1 MAFRADDAA
10 EGNFA
15 AVESYLVG
23 RLREAS
29 AEERARSRDALLDLV
44 DELGPVVD
52 AYPIWHPLVRHHD
65 DRRDVVTTPTR
76 ECGYLGLD
84 HTRFFAH
91 GFVTCPYNDGQAVLD
106 SVAKLAYKHPVAVIT
121 ATRLNVKFYSME
133 ATPIVVKCEWQKP
146 LAMGKLIPLK
156 LALPLMLEKEVPC
169 WQWSEV
175 AETWEMMRPSFLG
188 EPCGARSSLFV
199 NQETGQALKKIWESL
214 IYTGMFG
221 PCRMTGSKGTG
232 KEPT

>member
-1 MAFRADDAA
+1 MAFRAGDAA

-15 AVESYLVG
+15 EVESYLVG

-44 DELGPVVD
+44 EELGPVVD

-65 DRRDVVTTPTR
+65 GRHVVTTPKP

-91 GFVTCPYNDGQAVLD
+91 GFVTCPYGDGQAVLD
-106 SVAKLAYKHPVAVIT
+106 SVEELAYKHPVALIT
-121 ATRLNVKFYSME
+121 AEPLDVKFYSMH
-133 ATPIVVKCEWQKP
+133 ATPIVVKCEWRKP
-146 LAMGKLIPLK
+146 LAIDKLIPLK
-156 LALPLMLEKEVPC
+156 LALPLLLEQQVPC

-175 AETWEMMRPSFLG
+175 AETWETMRPYFLG
-188 EPCGARSSLFV
+188 QPCGARSSLFV

-221 PCRMTGSKGTG
+221 SIYVG
-232 KEPT
+232 